1 MQEVCILFTVYY
13 LQFILFMLFHCN
25 IKLCNSFLHLQ
36 ATESVH
42 RASLLFCHPYAAENR
57 GL

>member
-13 LQFILFMLFHCN
+13 LQFILFMLFH
-25 IKLCNSFLHLQ
+25 KLCNSFLRLQ

-42 RASLLFCHPYAAENR
+42 RASLLFCHPYSAENG